1 MRDWNLKFKC
11 LSDPTHIL
19 RNYLAQEDLI
29 TIAVSGG
36 ENATDSR
43 FYQVHPKIKYYKNG
57 VAQPAVLCV
66 KSDRKVLYQWAVV
79 PQLTNVGGASDR
91 PVPAEIW
98 SLVQIRLS
106 DPAYTGEAQL
116 NTRGALS
123 ACVVA

>member
-1 MRDWNLKFKC
+1 MFSILQC

-19 RNYLAQEDLI
+19 RNYLAQEGLI

-79 PQLTNVGGASDR
+79 PQLVSCVSKWSGEDDGMVRGGGDAMAAIL
-91 PVPAEIW
+91 PH
-98 SLVQIRLS
+98 
-106 DPAYTGEAQL
+106 
-116 NTRGALS
+116 
-123 ACVVA
+123 